1 MADLL
6 SNRPNIHTLQSVRLQ
21 QCYHS
26 YMSENTKKVL
36 LCHKIETVNTAHL
49 RPMTMFDLEAY
60 GLINSVARMWE
71 IGYLR

>member
-1 MADLL
+1 
-6 SNRPNIHTLQSVRLQ
+6 
-21 QCYHS
+21 
-26 YMSENTKKVL
+26 MSENTKKVL